1 MALPTAGSRFGPAL
15 AAALCGVGMVSVY
28 HARPAPSRGGR
39 SNVRARLPSQSA
51 RLLGA
56 VKPFLKKLGI
66 AFAGVL
72 C

>member
-1 MALPTAGSRFGPAL
+1 MALPAAGSRFGPAF
-15 AAALCGVGMVSVY
+15 AAALRGVGMVSVY

-39 SNVRARLPSQSA
+39 SNARA

-56 VKPFLKKLGI
+56 GRPSPKKLGI